1 MCKKR
6 IIVMVV
12 AVVLILCAACIPAF
26 ADGTYK
32 WSQSADHSS
41 ANATYS
47 GRVNWL
53 DEGVAPNYVTYYAR
67 ISGKDSFLF
76 TDSNAATFL
85 IQSGVMNKT
94 LVSYRIYWNH
104 FISTTQKMTTATSIK
119 VSWSFDGYKGYKSLK

>member
-76 TDSNAATFL
+76 TDSNAGA
-85 IQSGVMNKT
+85 SV
-94 LVSYRIYWNH
+94 
-104 FISTTQKMTTATSIK
+104 STTLTSTSFV
-119 VSWSFDGYKGYKSLK
+119 VSLLNASFTVTFTL

>member
-6 IIVMVV
+6 ITVMVV

-41 ANATYS
+41 ANAT
-47 GRVNWL
+47 
-53 DEGVAPNYVTYYAR
+53 
-67 ISGKDSFLF
+67 
-76 TDSNAATFL
+76 
-85 IQSGVMNKT
+85 
-94 LVSYRIYWNH
+94 
-104 FISTTQKMTTATSIK
+104 SIK